1 MRLTP
6 HVNLGGKSGVPRL
19 TTYKGGLGKAFW
31 QETKLDNAIIK
42 AKIKRLMTLREM
54 EDKAARERHGKLEMK
69 MWWIFFCILLI
80 GVVVL
85 VGKFIV

>member
-1 MRLTP
+1 
-6 HVNLGGKSGVPRL
+6 
-19 TTYKGGLGKAFW
+19 
-31 QETKLDNAIIK
+31 
-42 AKIKRLMTLREM
+42 MTLREM
-54 EDKAARERHGKLEMK
+54 EDKAARERHGKLKMK